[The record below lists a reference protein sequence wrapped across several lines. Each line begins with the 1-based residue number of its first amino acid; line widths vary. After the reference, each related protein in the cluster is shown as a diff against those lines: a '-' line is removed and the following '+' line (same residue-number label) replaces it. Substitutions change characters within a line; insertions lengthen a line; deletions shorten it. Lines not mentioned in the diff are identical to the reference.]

1 MTYIFLGLLIFC
13 AHLFNAWFS
22 KRRIP
27 DVLLLMLIGI
37 LVGPVSGW
45 VKPEQLNDVGPVFAS
60 LTLLFIL
67 FDSGIDMRLD
77 VVRRYWTGVV
87 QVTFLSFVLSM
98 ATVTVIAFYLT
109 DLELKAC
116 MLLGGMVA
124 GTAAAIVIPLVRQ
137 MKVSDKTRVTL
148 VLESAIS
155 GVLCIV
161 ISLAFI
167 EGYKLGNVSIGSML
181 GRVFASILMSLII
194 GLVAG
199 IVWSSFMERVRK
211 LQNSMFLTPAFVF
224 IIYGIS
230 EALGYSGAIS
240 ALAFGL
246 VLGNPE
252 YFEMS
257 FLKKLKL
264 RDMTPL
270 AGTEKSFFKEFVF
283 ILKTYFFVYIGICIP
298 FTNTTALA
306 YGAIIAAALFV
317 VRFILVLIVGKNNT
331 PVDRLTVSIMIPK
344 GLVSAVLASVPEQVN
359 NAAGYTVIPGAVTI
373 KYVTYSIIFCSII
386 ICSILVLFTSKQTVK
401 GAEELTEGS
410 GVLQGAE
417 DILSGEE
424 EKDPVPAE
432 SV

>member
-45 VKPEQLNDVGPVFAS
+45 VKPEQLNDVGPIFAS

-199 IVWSSFMERVRK
+199 IVWSSLMERVRK

-270 AGTEKSFFKEFVF
+270 ADTEKSFFKEFVF

-401 GAEELTEGS
+401 GVEELTEGS

-432 SV
+432 SM